1 MIMHKYNIM
10 NKKWVGLFLTLFL
23 SINIIVKDSNVYAE
37 AEKQGYCS
45 GASAK
50 FSMNSSSDGEKLK
63 NVEVDLGKGK
73 YSIWLVPE
81 NVIDESDLSDS
92 SNTKLKK
99 IADKALTRPGVKKI
113 TSGATSRFV
122 IKHQDVKQSP
132 FTVNNNSDFYVI
144 VSLEVEEPNADCGY
158 WLKIEHVTHD
168 NQISTAAIDKTLANK
183 EACDWAT
190 SFVNTVDS
198 RMATLVR
205 KAMAPCFGGS
215 SYNMSK
221 ENLNKIKKSLEDFYN
236 NTYKRFA
243 SSTTGDGSYTAF
255 SKDLPALDEKWK
267 EIKDTKKVDYK
278 ALGANSTSM
287 LTCSTK
293 NEKTYQYL
301 YHVETKDVNAD
312 ITLGDDIVAKKNT
325 TSKKVC
331 GTKCRETLTVS
342 YGPPV
347 SVIAGQ
353 CFTYEVEV
361 KSNVECV
368 VTGLGGDGSGGNGDD
383 AFNNFPDINNYI
395 PCEVYPYCYGSNGV
409 PAGGPGY
416 TTQAGPSEDFD
427 SCVSS
432 CDGGKYSQKCID
444 SCYNSVY
451 SKKTREKTTSSNKS
465 TTKKTSS
472 LDINTSDENNSYED
486 LVKSSGLTI
495 DEINRKIYS
504 IDTITL
510 ATRMGLLSGGS
521 VGGSSCPG
529 GDPLAD
535 SSVISK
541 VYEYVNDNI
550 TGNYYMNGRTISYRS
565 KGSCEWNKYGYYYF
579 RDKSITAR
587 TVCNAYGYSW
597 YWGSTTC
604 SSVPYSSC
612 RSSNGCY
619 RGRTGGGSGHYYPD
633 SNGFKRSTVCQE
645 SCEWINSGKSYTGGS
660 CYYLDKEKAETDYVN
675 NVNNYIN
682 ALTKCIEAVVANCN
696 TETTNFTI
704 AVNNDV
710 ESGTEKQKCDSG
722 NYDSN
727 GNCIRKDD
735 NNQENMFIDN
745 TQLEFNRILKY
756 NGGTCSSGFNNS
768 GNGTKVDMYHSI
780 ITFPGAWINNK
791 NGEVIYDKPEGS
803 NSKWY
808 TSKIG
813 NYCTPLTAKNVNAH
827 WWTWYQYYKAGTTN
841 KTFDEWAGR
850 KAKDITYNIFAKIA
864 DFGKYNWDLN
874 AGCFYSVN
882 DYTPTCEGESC
893 NPGTT
898 VCEFA
903 EGCDDIPN
911 KCVGDSCDPCTGDS
925 CEPSRKTPSDN
936 YTTKSISPKTMFP
949 QTKTSSLST
958 EKVSPTR
965 LSYADKMADAADGRR
980 AEGFNWSVNAT
991 NLSIAGYPVTPSSLV
1006 KKIENSNVYD
1016 ESEVDYE
1023 INLTKEQIRKIKSEA
1038 KDSNF
1043 SYTSYSDGK
1052 FKEIKGDSTKY
1063 LAVVNSDSTKKYTE
1077 NTIPSFKYYKSDYI
1091 RSHGATKY
1099 PSNNGLSCNN
1109 IASGGNDCD
1118 ITLGGRTNSDD
1129 DLISFLTSAQSIR

>member
-1 MIMHKYNIM
+1 M
-10 NKKWVGLFLTLFL
+10 NKKWVGLFLTLIL
-23 SINIIVKDSNVYAE
+23 SMNIIVKNFDVYAE
-37 AEKQGYCS
+37 AEKEGYCS

-63 NVEVDLGKGK
+63 NVEVELGNGK

-81 NVIDESDLSDS
+81 NLISDSDLSDK

-99 IADKALTRPGVKKI
+99 IANKAIKGAGSRNIANGV
-113 TSGATSRFV
+113 SGNYV
-122 IKHQDVKQSP
+122 IKHNEVKQSP
-132 FTVNNNSDFYVI
+132 YTVNGVSDFYVI
-144 VSLEVEEPNADCGY
+144 VMLEVDENIPNCSY

-168 NQISTAAIDKTLANK
+168 NQRSNATIEKTLANK

-198 RMATLVR
+198 RMATLVK
-205 KAMAPCFGGS
+205 KAMAPCFGS

-221 ENLNKIKKSLEDFYN
+221 DNLNKIKKSLEDFYN
-236 NTYKRFA
+236 NTYKKFA
-243 SSTTGDGSYTAF
+243 DSTKGDGSYTAF
-255 SKDLPALDEKWK
+255 SKDLPALDSKWK

-278 ALGANSTSM
+278 ALGANSSSM

-293 NEKTYQYL
+293 NEKTFQYL
-301 YHVETKDVNAD
+301 YHIETKNINAD
-312 ITLGDDIVAKKNT
+312 IVLGDGVVADRKT
-325 TSKKVC
+325 TTKKVC
-331 GTKCRETLTVS
+331 GTKCRETLTIS

-347 SVIAGQ
+347 AVIAGQ

-368 VTGLGGDGSGGNGDD
+368 VTGLGGDGNGGNGDD
-383 AFNNFPDINNYI
+383 AFNNFPDINNYV

-409 PAGGPGY
+409 PAGGSGY
-416 TTQAGPSEDFD
+416 QNQAGPTEDFD
-427 SCVSS
+427 SCISS

-451 SKKTREKTTSSNKS
+451 NKKTKTSESTKKS
-465 TTKKTSS
+465 TTKKTST
-472 LDINTSDENNSYED
+472 LDNVSTDNKNYSD
-486 LVKSSGLTI
+486 LVKSSELTI

-521 VGGSSCPG
+521 VGGNSCPG
-529 GDPLAD
+529 GDPLSD
-535 SSVISK
+535 PSVISK
-541 VYEYVNDNI
+541 IYEYVNDNI
-550 TGNYYMNGRTISYRS
+550 TGNYSMNGKTISYTA

-597 YWGSTTC
+597 IWGSTTC
-604 SSVPYSSC
+604 SSTPAASC
-612 RSSNGCY
+612 RAANGCY
-619 RGRTGGGSGHYYPD
+619 KGRPGGTGHYYPD

-645 SCEWINSGKSYTGGS
+645 TCEWINSGKSYTGGN
-660 CYYLDKEKAETDYVN
+660 CYYLDKEKAESDYVS
-675 NVNNYIN
+675 NVNKYID

-710 ESGTEKQKCDSG
+710 ETGADKQKCDSG

-735 NNQENMFIDN
+735 NNQQNTFIDN
-745 TQLEFNRILKY
+745 SKLEYNRILKY
-756 NGGTCSSGFNNS
+756 NGGTCSTGFNNS
-768 GNGTKVDMYHSI
+768 GSGTKTDMYHSI

-791 NGEVIYDKPEGS
+791 NGEVVYDKPKESEG
-803 NSKWY
+803 KWY

-841 KTFDEWAGR
+841 KTFDEWAGN
-850 KAKDITYNIFAKIA
+850 KSKDITYNIFAKIT
-864 DFGKYNWDLN
+864 DFGKYNWNLN
-874 AGCFYSVN
+874 SGCFYAAN
-882 DYTPTCEGESC
+882 DYTPTCKGDSC
-893 NPGTT
+893 DN

-903 EGCDDIPN
+903 EGCDNITN
-911 KCVGDSCDPCTGDS
+911 KCEGASCSPCTGSS
-925 CEPSRKTPSDN
+925 CEANRKTPVDN

-958 EKVSPTR
+958 ESVSPTR
-965 LSYADKMADAADGRR
+965 LSYVDKMADAAEGTRK
-980 AEGFNWSVNAT
+980 EGFNWSVNAT
-991 NLSIAGYPVTPSSLV
+991 NLSIAGYPVTPSTLV

-1023 INLTKEQIRKIKSEA
+1023 INLTKEQIRKIKNEA
-1038 KDSNF
+1038 KDSKF
-1043 SYTSYSDGK
+1043 SYTSYTDGK
-1052 FKEIKGDSTKY
+1052 FEEIKGDSTKY
-1063 LAVVNSDSTKKYTE
+1063 LAVVKSDNTKKYNE
-1077 NTIPSFKYYKSDYI
+1077 NTIPSFKYYRSSYI

-1099 PSNNGLSCNN
+1099 PSDNGLSCNN
-1109 IASGGNDCD
+1109 IASGGNGCD

-1129 DLISFLTSAQSIR
+1129 ELISFLSSAQSIR